1 MLLLWVR
8 LSEFD
13 LTNMDVTK
21 GELTT
26 RSILHADMK
35 NAGIME
41 RKFWEDESLS
51 KDVELNLL
59 ALVDG
64 TASIRLH

>member
-1 MLLLWVR
+1 
-8 LSEFD
+8 
-13 LTNMDVTK
+13 MDVTK

-35 NAGIME
+35 KTGVMKRRICWI
-41 RKFWEDESLS
+41 WEDESPS

-64 TASIRLH
+64 TASVE